1 MARVR
6 RRLLLPDMLGACGA
20 AEPALARSGEI
31 LWQSARNANTIDSC
45 ADKKLSPTWLTLSK
59 AADYIRPHIGAP
71 PLGAM
76 VRLRSSSLIAVT
88 GHRPQVGGSGFGG
101 SPASGRGSCT
111 PGCLTGES
119 EERETWTAESLR
131 VAWDGLRPCGLQS
144 FGRQFPC
151 HAAGRD
157 FGGTRFR
164 STL

>member
-6 RRLLLPDMLGACGA
+6 RGLLLPDMLGTCGRGGTRIGA
-20 AEPALARSGEI
+20 QRRNFMAVRTERQHHRFLRGQKTGTDMVDIEQSSG
-31 LWQSARNANTIDSC
+31 LYT
-45 ADKKLSPTWLTLSK
+45 
-59 AADYIRPHIGAP
+59 PHIGAP

-144 FGRQFPC
+144 FGKQFP
-151 HAAGRD
+151 
-157 FGGTRFR
+157 
-164 STL
+164 